1 MENDE
6 KDEKLLSYFKKVTA
20 DLYQTRHRL
29 EELENKNR
37 EPVAIIGM
45 ACRYPGGV
53 RSPED
58 LWQLVAEGT
67 DAVGDFPTG
76 RGWDLD
82 TLFDPDP
89 DRQGK
94 SYVREGGFLHDA
106 DEFDPAFFGMSPR
119 EALAVDVQQRLL
131 LQIAWEAF
139 ERAGI
144 VPQSVKDTPVGVYTG
159 LMYGDYGSRIRD
171 IPDGF
176 EGYLLHGSAGS
187 VASGRI
193 AYNLGLVGPAVT
205 VDTACSSS
213 LVALHLA
220 VQALRAGECSLALA
234 GGVTVM
240 ATPGPF
246 IEFSRQR
253 GLSPD
258 GRCKSFS
265 ATADGAGWGEG
276 AGLLLL
282 ERLSE
287 ARRNGHRVLAVVN
300 GSAVNQDG
308 ASNGFT
314 APNGPSQQRVIRD
327 ALASAGLTPSDIDT
341 VEAHGTGTPLGDPIE
356 AEALLATYGQ
366 ARDAER
372 PLWLGSLKSNIGHAQ
387 AAAGVGGVIKMV
399 MALREGVLPRTLHAD
414 EPTAQVDWTS
424 GAVEL
429 LREAREWAPE
439 EGRLR
444 RAGVSSFGISG
455 TNAHVILGEEPTEAP
470 PGDSEDAPAVSAAET
485 PVRVSMPVVPWV
497 VSGRSAEALRG
508 QLGRLEEWAAGLDP
522 VDVGWSLITTRS
534 TFEHRAVVLDGGAQ
548 PVTGVV
554 AAGGTGFVFSGQGSQ
569 RVGMGR
575 ELYAA
580 YPVFA
585 RALDEVCA
593 AFGGSLREVMFEGPA
608 EVLGDTAWAQPAIFA
623 CEVALFRLLES
634 WGVLPDV
641 MVGHSIGELAAAHV
655 AGVWSLEDAVRV
667 VAARGRLMSRLP
679 SGGAMVA
686 LQATEDEVAG
696 LLSDQVS
703 IAAVNGPDAVV
714 ISGEE
719 SAVLAVAARLEAEG
733 RKVKRLSVSHAFH
746 SSLMEPML
754 DDFRQVLAEVGFH
767 EPRLTLFKDV
777 TDPEYWVR
785 HVRDAVR
792 FHDDVEA
799 AREAGVVRFVE
810 VGPDA
815 ALSSL
820 VAGCTPTLR
829 RNRDEPQ
836 TAVKALAALWTT
848 GAPVNWQALYEDS
861 GARTVDLPTYAFQR
875 ERYWLEPAIS
885 ATGDVSAAG
894 LGIAAH
900 PLLGAAIHLA
910 EGDGLILTGRLSR
923 RSHPWL
929 TDHAILDTVL
939 LPGTAFLELAVWAGD
954 QVGASTV
961 EELTLQAPLILPE
974 ADGLQLQ
981 VTVGAADDTGRREIG
996 IHSRLD
1002 SVDGT
1007 DEPWTRHASGALVP
1021 QDDRAD
1027 RADSAGG
1034 TDGGGD
1040 HDFAAAWPPPGAT
1053 AISTQG
1059 YYERLADEGHDYGPA
1074 FQGLRAL
1081 WRNGDEVFAD
1091 VELPAE
1097 VARKTDEFAVHPAL
1111 LDAALH
1117 AVGLSGLLGD
1127 SEAQARLPF
1136 AWGQVTLHASGASA
1150 LRVRLTRTGSD
1161 TLRLTAAAP
1170 SGQPVATV
1178 GSLLLRAVTGEQLAT
1193 ARPRGDQALFHV
1205 DWSALPSREPEVP
1218 AATWAVLADEQSH
1231 WDGHALAAALAE
1243 QGATTATYDG
1253 LDTLRAVLDGGGTVP
1268 GAVVFACRTEA
1279 GAAEQDAVR
1288 AALHRTLEFVQDW
1301 LADERF
1307 ATTTLVVLTRGAV
1320 CARPGENVTDLPGA
1334 AVHGLLR
1341 TAQTEHPGRIVLV
1354 DSESGAPDGDS
1365 NPDAARA
1372 LAALITTDEPQAAIR
1387 SGQTLVPRLTRA
1399 HAHGGRPPGLDPQGT
1414 VLVTGGTGTLGGL
1427 LARHLAARH
1436 GVRRLVLTS
1445 RRGPAT
1451 DGAAELVSELGE
1463 LGAQAEVI
1471 ACDAADRDAL
1481 AAVLAAIPDSAP
1493 LTAVVHTAGVVDD
1506 GVFAAQTPDRV
1517 DAVLRP
1523 KADAARILHEL
1534 TRDADLAAFVLF
1546 SSAAATLGGA
1556 GQAGYAAANACLDAL
1571 AQQRAAQ
1578 GLPAVSLAWGLWQET
1593 SGTTKHLGDADLRR
1607 AARGGMTALPTAE
1620 ALALFDAA
1628 LGQQRPVVVPTRLD
1642 LAALRRSGEVPALLR
1657 SLVRP
1662 ARRPVLAAGADAA
1675 RSLRDRLAA
1684 LPADDREAAS
1694 LALVSRHVADVLG
1707 HGSVDAVEAARAFQ
1721 EMGFDSLMAV
1731 ELRNRLNAETGL
1743 RLPAT
1748 LVFDYPTPQ
1757 VMAARIIAELIG
1769 EQGESTTTAPVQ
1781 AVGTADDPVVIVGMA
1796 CRFPGGVSSPEDLWR
1811 LVAEGTDG
1819 ITDFPGNRGWDV
1831 DGLYDPDPERTG
1843 KTYTRHGGFLHDLDQ
1858 FDAGFFGISPRE
1870 ALGMDP
1876 QQRLLLETSWEAFE
1890 RAGIDPAALHGSRTG
1905 VFIGANGQDYAALL
1919 AEAPQDYE
1927 GYLLTGGSASVI
1939 SGRLAYAFGLEGSAV
1954 TVDTACSSSLV
1965 ALHLA
1970 ARSVRDGECDLALV
1984 GGAALMA
1991 TPTLFVEFSRQRG
2004 LSPDGRCKAFSADAD
2019 GTGWAEGVGVIV
2031 VERLSAARRKGHHV
2045 LAVVEGSAVNQDG
2058 ASNGLTAPNGPSQ
2071 QRVIREALAS
2081 AGLSSADV
2089 DAVEAHGTGTKLG
2102 DPIEAQALLA
2112 TYGQGRNAERPLW
2125 LGSLKSNIGHTQAAA
2140 GVAGVIKM
2148 VMALRH
2154 GVLPQTLHVNE
2165 PTPQVDWT
2173 AGAVEL
2179 LTENRPWPEPGPDR
2193 PRRAGISS
2201 FGVSGTNAHVV
2212 IAQAPEQAAAPKP
2225 AAAPEPADAP
2235 EPNDAPDPAEASAT
2249 PPAIPLVVSARSE
2262 AALRAQAQRL
2272 RTLLATGTPAADVGL
2287 TLVRHRSLFEERA
2300 VVVGRDQDDLL
2311 TALTALATGE
2321 PTPNVET
2328 GTPALQGRATRPV
2341 FVFPGQGGQWVGM
2354 AVELLESSPVFAAR
2368 FAECA
2373 AALDPL
2379 TGWSLSDVVRGLEG
2393 APGFDRV
2400 DVVQPVLFAV
2410 MVSLAAVWGSLG
2422 VVPAAVVG
2430 HSQGEI
2436 AAACVA
2442 GALSLEDAARVVALR
2457 SQAIVALSGRGGM
2470 LSVPLGVSEV
2480 RERVAVWGGKVSV
2493 AAVNGPSSTVVSGDA
2508 AALDELFAVLE
2519 GEGVRVRRIPVDY
2532 ASHSAH
2538 VEAIEAE
2545 LADLL
2550 ASVEPRESAVPFYS
2564 TVTGGLIDT
2573 SVMDAGYWYTNLRQT
2588 VLFEDTVRALLA
2600 DGFRLFVEASP
2611 HPVLAVALAEAFEA
2625 TGTEA
2630 VTVGSLRRDDGGLDR
2645 LLLSAAELHVSGV
2658 PVDWEAAFA
2667 ETAAH
2672 TVDLPTY
2679 PFQRRSYWLRPAA
2692 RRSTGQV
2699 TEAGIGGADHPL
2711 LGAVVELADGAG
2723 AVFTG
2728 RLSTATQPWLAD
2740 HAVLDTVLLPGTG
2753 FVELAQYAARRVGAD
2768 GIDELTLH
2776 APLVLPADGAVQV
2789 QVVVGGRDDTGRY
2802 EIGVYSRTEPA
2813 AGPESG
2819 TAVEPTPDRPWTRHA
2834 MGFLTA
2840 AGAAP
2845 PVTADQDLTV
2855 WPPADAE
2862 ELDVQGVYEW
2872 FADLG
2877 YGYGPAF
2884 QGLRRAWRRGEEVFT
2899 EVALPEEYAAQADS
2913 FELHPALLDA
2923 ALHATVL
2930 GYHGDT
2936 ETAVLPFSWNG
2947 VRTHATGADALR
2959 VRFRRGGEDIVTVT
2973 VADATGAPVATV
2985 DSLAARPLSAGQLEE
3000 AKKALGESAAAED
3013 SWRYRIDWTRIADA
3027 PDAVLDGT
3035 WLLAVPAGQADHSWI
3050 TASAEALQA
3059 RGARVTTVLVADALA
3074 ADRAA
3079 LADRLIEAAGGDGHG
3094 GPVAGV
3100 LSWLALDE
3108 RMHPDHPSVPLGLA
3122 HTVTT
3127 VQAMDT
3133 AGIEAPLWIATQGA
3147 VQATDTDPV
3156 DHVLQSAVWG
3166 LGRVIALEQPK
3177 QWGGLV
3183 DVPATTGERAAGRL
3197 ADVLA
3202 ADRDED
3208 QLAVRDTGVLVRRLL
3223 RAPRPEPS
3231 PQRPWKPAGT
3241 VLVTGGTG
3249 ALGGHV
3255 ARWLAQEG
3263 ADHLILTS
3271 RRGRDAAGADE
3282 LEAELTAL
3290 GARVTIAA
3298 CDVADR
3304 AQLAELLDSLP
3315 DDAPL
3320 DAVIHTA
3327 GVSRDGIVDGL
3338 TVENMDAVLRPK
3350 IDAALNLHE
3359 LTAHLDLSAFVLF
3372 SSVSGVLG
3380 SAGQAAYAAG
3390 NTFLDTLVQQRRAQ
3404 GRVGASFG
3412 WGMWGGDGMATL
3424 GSNEARIKRRGI
3436 RPMDPATAVDV
3447 MARSLLADEPFLTVI
3462 DVDWRRFVAEVH
3474 GGRARPIIRDLPDV
3488 RALRT
3493 AAARTSAGTTAQTA
3507 PGEGPDGL
3515 GARLAG
3521 LTPTEQDQLLATL
3534 VRTHV
3539 ATALG
3544 HASGAEIAPERAF
3557 KELGFDSL
3565 IAVELRNRLN
3575 AATGLRL
3582 PATLVFDYPTPAA
3595 LATYLREQLAPA
3607 QETTVD
3613 SVLAGLDTLEAALA
3627 ALAPTDGERAL
3638 VAARARE
3645 VLAAVGGA
3653 PAGTGPGAASA
3664 QKIESASDDEIFDFI
3679 NKELGKSQ

>member
-1 MENDE
+1 MEN
-6 KDEKLLSYFKKVTA
+6 DEKLLSYFKKVTA

-29 EELENKNR
+29 EELESRSR
-37 EPVAIIGM
+37 EPVAIVGM

-58 LWQLVAEGT
+58 LWRLVAEGT

-82 TLFDPDP
+82 GLFDPDP
-89 DRQGK
+89 DKPGK

-131 LQIAWEAF
+131 LEIAWETF

-144 VPQSVKDTPVGVYTG
+144 VPQSVKNTPVGVYAG

-187 VASGRI
+187 VATGRV

-265 ATADGAGWGEG
+265 AAADGAGWGEG

-282 ERLSE
+282 ERLSD

-300 GSAVNQDG
+300 GSAINQDG

-327 ALASAGLTPSDIDT
+327 ALAAAGLTPADVDA

-356 AEALLATYGQ
+356 AEALLATYG
-366 ARDAER
+366 RGRGVER

-387 AAAGVGGVIKMV
+387 AAAGVAGVIKMV
-399 MALREGVLPRTLHAD
+399 MALRAGVLPRTLHVE
-414 EPTAQVDWTS
+414 EPSPQVDWAA
-424 GAVEL
+424 GGVEL
-429 LREAREWAPE
+429 LREAREWAPV
-439 EGRLR
+439 EGGVR

-455 TNAHVILGEEPTEAP
+455 TNAHVIVEEAP
-470 PGDSEDAPAVSAAET
+470 AEVGELPVPSAL
-485 PVRVSMPVVPWV
+485 PVVPWV
-497 VSGRSAEALRG
+497 VSGRSPEALEGQLERLAEATD
-508 QLGRLEEWAAGLDP
+508 GLDP
-522 VDVGWSLITTRS
+522 VDVGWSLAATRS
-534 TFEHRAVVLDGGAQ
+534 AFEHRAVLVGGREVAR
-548 PVTGVV
+548 GAAVV
-554 AAGGTGFVFSGQGSQ
+554 GGTGFVFSGQGSQ

-575 ELYAA
+575 ELSAA

-585 RALDEVCA
+585 AALDEVCG
-593 AFGGSLREVMFEGPA
+593 AFDGALREVMFEGPA
-608 EVLGDTAWAQPAIFA
+608 ERLDDTAWAQPAIFV

-634 WGVLPDV
+634 WGVTPDAL
-641 MVGHSIGELAAAHV
+641 VGHSIGELAAAHV
-655 AGVWSLEDAVRV
+655 AGVWSLEDAAKV
-667 VAARGRLMSRLP
+667 VAARGRLMGQLP

-686 LQATEDEVAG
+686 LGVSEAEVAEALVEG
-696 LLSDQVS
+696 VS
-703 IAAVNGPDAVV
+703 LAAVNGPEAVV
-714 ISGEE
+714 ISGVEA
-719 SAVLAVAARLEAEG
+719 AVLEVAARFEAEG
-733 RKVKRLSVSHAFH
+733 KKVKRLKVSHAFH
-746 SSLMEPML
+746 SSLMDPML
-754 DDFRQVLAEVGFH
+754 DDFRRVLANVTFN
-767 EPRLTLFKDV
+767 EPIIPMVSDV

-785 HVRDAVR
+785 HVREAVR
-792 FHDDVEA
+792 FHDGVQA
-799 AREAGVVRFVE
+799 ATELGVSRFVE

-820 VAGCTPTLR
+820 VPGCVPMLR
-829 RNRDEPQ
+829 RDRDEPA
-836 TAVKALAALWTT
+836 TAVKAVATLWTT
-848 GAPVNWQALYEDS
+848 GGSVNWQTLYEGS

-875 ERYWLEPAIS
+875 DRYWLEQSA
-885 ATGDVSAAG
+885 ATGDASAAG
-894 LGIAAH
+894 LGSAAH
-900 PLLGAAIHLA
+900 PLLGAVVDLA
-910 EGDGLILTGRLSR
+910 EGDGLVLTGRLSR

-929 TDHAILDTVL
+929 VDHAILDAVL

-961 EELTLQAPLILPE
+961 EELTLEAPLILPE
-974 ADGLQLQ
+974 EGAVQLQ
-981 VTVGAADDTGRREIG
+981 VVVGGPDGSGRREIG
-996 IHSRLD
+996 VHSR
-1002 SVDGT
+1002 VDE
-1007 DEPWTRHASGALVP
+1007 EPWVRHASGTLLAEDGEKGEV
-1021 QDDRAD
+1021 
-1027 RADSAGG
+1027 ADS
-1034 TDGGGD
+1034 
-1040 HDFAAAWPPPGAT
+1040 WPPAGAT
-1053 AISTQG
+1053 AVSIAG
-1059 YYERLADEGHDYGPA
+1059 YYTRLADEGHDYGPA
-1074 FQGLRAL
+1074 FQGLRAV
-1081 WRNGDEVFAD
+1081 WRDGDEVFAE

-1097 VARKTDEFAVHPAL
+1097 IARQTGEFAVHPAL

-1127 SEAQARLPF
+1127 SEARARLPF
-1136 AWGQVTLHASGASA
+1136 TWERVALHASGAAA
-1150 LRVRLTRTGSD
+1150 LRVRLTRTGPD

-1178 GSLLLRAVTGEQLAT
+1178 GSLLLRAVTGDQLDA
-1193 ARPRGDQALFHV
+1193 ARPRGDQGLFHV
-1205 DWSALPSREPEVP
+1205 EWTQLPLAEAESTPNR
-1218 AATWAVLADEQSH
+1218 WAVLADDLAH
-1231 WDGHALAAALAE
+1231 RGGHDLAAALAE
-1243 QGATTATYDG
+1243 RGVATTTHAD
-1253 LDTLRAVLDGGGTVP
+1253 LDALRAALDDNEEPAPAVVAFTVTDGQAATDGG
-1268 GAVVFACRTEA
+1268 
-1279 GAAEQDAVR
+1279 DAVR
-1288 AALHRTLEFVQDW
+1288 DALHRTLGLVQDW
-1301 LADERF
+1301 LGDERF
-1307 ATTTLVVLTRGAV
+1307 AATRLVVVTRGAV
-1320 CARPGENVTDLPGA
+1320 GTAPGEHVADLPGA

-1341 TAQTEHPGRIVLV
+1341 TAGTENPGRIVLV
-1354 DSESGAPDGDS
+1354 DLDE
-1365 NPDAARA
+1365 PDAARPVPAGA
-1372 LAALITTDEPQAAIR
+1372 LVALLATDEPEAAVR
-1387 SGQTLVPRLTRA
+1387 SGRALVPRLA
-1399 HAHGGRPPGLDPQGT
+1399 RPAAPDASFPELDPEGT
-1414 VLVTGGTGTLGGL
+1414 VLITGGTGALGGL
-1427 LARHLAARH
+1427 LARHLVARH
-1436 GVRRLVLTS
+1436 GVRRLLLTS
-1445 RRGPAT
+1445 RRGPEA
-1451 DGAAELVSELGE
+1451 DGAAELAAELAA
-1463 LGAQAEVI
+1463 LGAAAEIV
-1471 ACDAADRDAL
+1471 ACDAADRAAL
-1481 AAVLAAIPDSAP
+1481 TDVLAAIPASAP
-1493 LTAVVHTAGVVDD
+1493 LTAVVHAAGVVDD
-1506 GVFAAQTPDRV
+1506 GVFAAQTPDRI

-1523 KADAARILHEL
+1523 KADAARNLHEL
-1534 TRDADLAAFVLF
+1534 TRGAELAAFVLF
-1546 SSAAATLGGA
+1546 SSATATFGGA
-1556 GQAGYAAANACLDAL
+1556 GQAGYAAANAFLDAL

-1578 GLPAVSLAWGLWQET
+1578 GLPARSLAWGLWQQA
-1593 SGTTKHLGDADLRR
+1593 SGITEHLGDADLRR
-1607 AARGGMTALPTAE
+1607 AARGGMTALPTEE

-1628 LGQQRPVVVPTRLD
+1628 LRQDRPVVVPTRLD

-1657 SLVRP
+1657 ALVRAP
-1662 ARRPVLAAGADAA
+1662 RRAVVVGGADAA
-1675 RSLRDRLAA
+1675 RTLRDRLAGM
-1684 LPADDREAAS
+1684 PTDERETFA
-1694 LALVSRHVADVLG
+1694 LALVGRQVADVMG
-1707 HGSVDAVEAARAFQ
+1707 HGSVEAVEASRAFQ

-1757 VMAARIIAELIG
+1757 VMAARIVSELLG
-1769 EQGESTTTAPVQ
+1769 TQGEVAVAAPVP
-1781 AVGTADDPVVIVGMA
+1781 AVAPTDDPVVIVGMA
-1796 CRFPGGVSSPEDLWR
+1796 CRFPGGVSTPEDLWR
-1811 LVAEGTDG
+1811 LVADGTDG
-1819 ITDFPGNRGWDV
+1819 ISTFPTDRGWDL

-1843 KTYTRHGGFLHDLDQ
+1843 KTYTRHGGFLDGIDQ
-1858 FDAGFFGISPRE
+1858 FDAEFFGISPRE
-1870 ALGMDP
+1870 AIGMDP
-1876 QQRLLLETSWEAFE
+1876 QQRLLLETSWEALE
-1890 RAGIDPAALHGSRTG
+1890 RAGIDPVALHGSRTG
-1905 VFIGANGQDYAALL
+1905 VFVGANGQDYAALL
-1919 AEAPQDYE
+1919 ADAPQDYE

-2004 LSPDGRCKAFSADAD
+2004 LSPDGRCKAFSAEAD

-2031 VERLSAARRKGHHV
+2031 VERLSAARRAGHHI

-2071 QRVIREALAS
+2071 QRVIREALRS
-2081 AGLSSADV
+2081 AGVAPTEV

-2112 TYGQGRNAERPLW
+2112 TYGQGRDDERPLW

-2148 VMALRH
+2148 VMALRN
-2154 GVLPQTLHVNE
+2154 GVLPKTLHVNE

-2173 AGAVEL
+2173 EGAIEL
-2179 LTENRPWPEPGPDR
+2179 LTENRPWPEPGAGR

-2212 IAQAPEQAAAPKP
+2212 IAQAPEPVESAGQAEAAEPVNE
-2225 AAAPEPADAP
+2225 PEPAAV
-2235 EPNDAPDPAEASAT
+2235 
-2249 PPAIPLVVSARSE
+2249 PLVVSARSE
-2262 AALRAQAQRL
+2262 AALRVQAQRL
-2272 RTLLATGTPAADVGL
+2272 RAVLAGGTPAADVGL
-2287 TLVRHRSLFEERA
+2287 TLVRHRSLFDERA
-2300 VVVGRDQDDLL
+2300 VVVGRDRDDLL
-2311 TALTALATGE
+2311 AGLTALAAGE
-2321 PTPNVET
+2321 PTPHTAT
-2328 GTPALQGRATRPV
+2328 GTRTIQGRAARPV

-2354 AVELLESSPVFAAR
+2354 AVGLLDSSPVFAER
-2368 FAECA
+2368 FGECA
-2373 AALDPL
+2373 EVLDPL
-2379 TGWSLSDVVRGLEG
+2379 TGWSLVDVVRGVGG
-2393 APGFDRV
+2393 APELDRV

-2410 MVSLAAVWGSLG
+2410 MVSLAAVWESWG
-2422 VVPAAVVG
+2422 VTPAAVVG

-2442 GALSLEDAARVVALR
+2442 GALSLADAARVVALR
-2457 SQAIVALSGRGGM
+2457 SQAILALAGRGGGM
-2470 LSVPLGVSEV
+2470 VSVALPADV
-2480 RERVAVWGGKVSV
+2480 VAGRFVEWGEGLSV
-2493 AAVNGPSSTVVSGDA
+2493 AAVNGPSSTVVSGDG
-2508 AALDELFAVLE
+2508 AALDALFAALE
-2519 GEGVRVRRIPVDY
+2519 SEGTRVRRVPVDY

-2538 VEAIEAE
+2538 VEAIEEE
-2545 LADLL
+2545 LARLL
-2550 ASVEPRESAVPFYS
+2550 APIEPRTSRVPFYS
-2564 TVTGGLIDT
+2564 TVTGGPIDT
-2573 SVMDAGYWYTNLRQT
+2573 TELNAGYWYTNLRGT
-2588 VLFEDTVRALLA
+2588 VRFEETVRALLA
-2600 DGFRLFVEASP
+2600 DGFRVFVESSP
-2611 HPVLAVALAEAFEA
+2611 HPVLSVGLEETFEDA
-2625 TGTEA
+2625 GVTT
-2630 VTVGSLRRDDGGLDR
+2630 VTVGSLRRDEGGLDR
-2645 LLLSAAELHVSGV
+2645 LLLSAAELHVQGV
-2658 PVDWEAAFA
+2658 PVDWQAVFA
-2667 ETAAH
+2667 DVPARP
-2672 TVDLPTY
+2672 VDLPTY
-2679 PFQRRSYWLRPAA
+2679 PFQHRGYWLRPAA
-2692 RRSTGQV
+2692 RPGTGAITGV
-2699 TEAGIGGADHPL
+2699 GIGGANHPL

-2753 FVELAQYAARRVGAD
+2753 FVELAQYAARHVGAD

-2776 APLVLPADGAVQV
+2776 APLVLPVDGAVRV
-2789 QVVVGGRDDTGRY
+2789 QVVVSGRDDDGRH

-2813 AGPESG
+2813 AGSDS
-2819 TAVEPTPDRPWTRHA
+2819 TWDEPAPDRPWTRHA
-2834 MGFLTA
+2834 MGFLA
-2840 AGAAP
+2840 AVGAAP
-2845 PVTADQDLTV
+2845 PAGTDPDLAA

-2862 ELDVQGVYEW
+2862 ELDVAGVYDW

-2899 EVALPEEYAAQADS
+2899 EVALPEEYAAQAEA

-2923 ALHATVL
+2923 ALHGTVL

-2947 VRTHATGADALR
+2947 VRTYATGADALR
-2959 VRFRRGGEDIVTVT
+2959 VRFRRSGEDVVTVT
-2973 VADATGAPVATV
+2973 VADATGAPVASV
-2985 DSLAARPLSAGQLEE
+2985 ASLAARPLAADQLEE
-3000 AKKALGESAAAED
+3000 ARQALGETAAAED
-3013 SWRYRIDWTRIADA
+3013 SWRYRIDWTRLADT
-3027 PDAVLDGT
+3027 PDAAPAGT
-3035 WLLAVPAGQADHSWI
+3035 WLLAVPAERADHPWI
-3050 TASAEALQA
+3050 AASAEALRV
-3059 RGARVTTVLVADALA
+3059 RGARVATVTVDDALG

-3079 LADRLIEAAGGDGHG
+3079 LADRLTEAAGNEGHG
-3094 GPVAGV
+3094 EPVAGV

-3108 RMHPDHPSVPLGLA
+3108 RTHPEQGAVPLGLA

-3133 AGIEAPLWIATQGA
+3133 AGLEAPLWIATQDA
-3147 VQATDTDPV
+3147 VYATETDPV
-3156 DHVLQSAVWG
+3156 DHPLQSTVWG
-3166 LGRVIALEQPK
+3166 LGRVVALEQPK

-3183 DVPATTGERAAGRL
+3183 DVPAAPGERAVARL
-3197 ADVLA
+3197 VEVLA

-3208 QLAVRDTGVLVRRLL
+3208 QLAVRDTGVLVRRLQ
-3223 RAPRPEPS
+3223 RSSRPEPS
-3231 PQRPWKPAGT
+3231 TDRAWRPSGT

-3255 ARWLAQEG
+3255 ARWLAEEG

-3271 RRGRDAAGADE
+3271 RSGRDAAGADE

-3290 GARVTIAA
+3290 GAKVTIAA

-3315 DDAPL
+3315 GDTPL

-3327 GVSRDGIVDGL
+3327 GVSRDGIVESL
-3338 TVENMDAVLRPK
+3338 TVDNMNVVLRPK

-3359 LTAHLDLSAFVLF
+3359 LTAHLNLSAFVLF

-3380 SAGQAAYAAG
+3380 SAGQASYAAG

-3436 RPMDPATAVDV
+3436 RPMDPRTAVDV

-3474 GGRARPIIRDLPDV
+3474 GGRARPIIRDLPEV

-3493 AAARTSAGTTAQTA
+3493 ATARTTAGPTA
-3507 PGEGPDGL
+3507 PEANGEGPEGL

-3521 LTPTEQDQLLATL
+3521 LPPAEQDRLLTTL
-3534 VRTHV
+3534 VRTQV

-3544 HASGAEIAPERAF
+3544 HASAAEIAPERAF

-3582 PATLVFDYPTPAA
+3582 SATLVFDYPTPAA
-3595 LATYLREQLAPA
+3595 LAAFLREQLAPP
-3607 QETTVD
+3607 QEATAD
-3613 SVLAGLDTLEAALA
+3613 SVLAGLDALEAALA
-3627 ALAPTDGERAL
+3627 ALEPTDGERPR
-3638 VAARARE
+3638 VVQRARE
-3645 VLAAVGGA
+3645 VLAAIGA
-3653 PAGTGPGAASA
+3653 GPAGTGPGADST